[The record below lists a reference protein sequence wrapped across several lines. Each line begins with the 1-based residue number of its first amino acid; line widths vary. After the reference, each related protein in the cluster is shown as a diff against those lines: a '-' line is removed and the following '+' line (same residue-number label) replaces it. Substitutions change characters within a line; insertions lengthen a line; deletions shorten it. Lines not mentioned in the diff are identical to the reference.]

1 MDTKV
6 TRNFTYG
13 LFVITAKDGDKLNGC
28 IINTGIQAASDPLTV
43 AVSLNKADYT
53 CDMIMKTG
61 EFNLTFL
68 SEDAKFETFKHFG
81 FQSGKDVNKFSK
93 EAAVDASDGNDVT
106 VSSGKESG
114 DTLAKFEYKLAA
126 NDIPYITT
134 GANAYLSAHVTKSV
148 DLGSHMMFIAEI
160 TDAEV
165 FSKTPSVS
173 YSYYFANIKPKPE
186 AKATE
191 ADAAGEKKVGW
202 ICTICGYIY
211 PHEELPADY
220 ICPICK
226 HPASDFKKL

>member
-68 SEDAKFETFKHFG
+68 SEDAKFETFEHFG
-81 FQSGKDVNKFSK
+81 YQSGKDVDKFAKDS
-93 EAAVDASDGNDVT
+93 
-106 VSSGKESG
+106 
-114 DTLAKFEYKLAA
+114 LAKFQYKLAA
-126 NDIPYITT
+126 NGTPYVTT

>member
-1 MDTKV
+1 MVCSSSRRRTS
-6 TRNFTYG
+6 
-13 LFVITAKDGDKLNGC
+13 DKLNGC

-53 CDMIMKTG
+53 CGMIMKTG

-68 SEDAKFETFKHFG
+68 SEDAKFETFEHFG
-81 FQSGKDVNKFSK
+81 YQSGKDVDKFAKDS
-93 EAAVDASDGNDVT
+93 
-106 VSSGKESG
+106 
-114 DTLAKFEYKLAA
+114 LAKFEYKLAA

-148 DLGSHMMFIAEI
+148 DLGSHMLFIAEI

-173 YSYYFANIKPKPE
+173 YSYYFANIKPKPA
-186 AKATE
+186 AKA
-191 ADAAGEKKVGW
+191 ADGDAAGEKKVGW

>member
-68 SEDAKFETFKHFG
+68 SEDAKFETFEHFG
-81 FQSGKDVNKFSK
+81 YQSGKDVDKFAKDS
-93 EAAVDASDGNDVT
+93 
-106 VSSGKESG
+106 
-114 DTLAKFEYKLAA
+114 LAKFEYKLAA
-126 NDIPYITT
+126 NGIPYVIS

>member
-68 SEDAKFETFKHFG
+68 SEDAKFETFEHFG
-81 FQSGKDVNKFSK
+81 YQSGKDVDKFAKDS
-93 EAAVDASDGNDVT
+93 
-106 VSSGKESG
+106 
-114 DTLAKFEYKLAA
+114 LAKFEYKLAA
-126 NDIPYITT
+126 NGIPYVTT

-211 PHEELPADY
+211 PYEELPADY

>member
-68 SEDAKFETFKHFG
+68 SEDAKFETFEHFG
-81 FQSGKDVNKFSK
+81 YQSGKNVDKFAKDS
-93 EAAVDASDGNDVT
+93 
-106 VSSGKESG
+106 
-114 DTLAKFEYKLAA
+114 LAKFEYKLAA
-126 NDIPYITT
+126 NGIPYVTT

-186 AKATE
+186 AKATSSDE
-191 ADAAGEKKVGW
+191 TDEKKVGW

>member
-68 SEDAKFETFKHFG
+68 SEDAKFETFEHFG
-81 FQSGKDVNKFSK
+81 YQSGKDVDKFAKDS
-93 EAAVDASDGNDVT
+93 
-106 VSSGKESG
+106 
-114 DTLAKFEYKLAA
+114 LAKFEYKLAA
-126 NDIPYITT
+126 NGIPYVTT

-186 AKATE
+186 AKATSSDE
-191 ADAAGEKKVGW
+191 TDEKKVGW